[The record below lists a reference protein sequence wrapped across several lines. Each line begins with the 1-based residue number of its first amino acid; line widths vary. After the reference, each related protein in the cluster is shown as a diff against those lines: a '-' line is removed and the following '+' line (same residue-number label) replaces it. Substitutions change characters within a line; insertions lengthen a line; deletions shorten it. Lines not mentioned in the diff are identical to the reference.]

1 MNEELESIIDKYSN
15 ILIFSGAGVSTL
27 SGIRDYKNN
36 ELYWSNIKQDY
47 FTHQEIMS
55 EDTFRKDKPLFFE
68 YYQSLSEKLRD
79 KKPNKCHYF
88 AKELLEKGKLTGVIT
103 QNIDGLYNSLI
114 PKDKLCEIHGSSF
127 AYKCVK
133 CGNTISEKQTYI
145 SKKGILHSYCC
156 NFIAK
161 PNVVLYGESFG
172 EENQELY
179 KSLMKKADCILV
191 MGTELDV
198 VSHNMAIG
206 DSNTF
211 RVLIN
216 NKSVILNKLQRFG
229 YTNEISTLDWDRE
242 LIGDFN
248 TIL

>member
-1 MNEELESIIDKYSN
+1 MNEELKNILDRYSN
-15 ILIFSGAGVSTL
+15 ILIFSGAGISTL
-27 SGIRDYKNN
+27 SGINDYKNS

-55 EDTFRKDKPLFFE
+55 DDTFRKEKPLFFE
-68 YYQSLSEKLRD
+68 YYQSLSENLKG
-79 KKPNKCHYF
+79 KEPNKCHYF

-114 PKDKLCEIHGSSF
+114 PKEKLCEIHGSSF
-127 AYKCVK
+127 SYKCVK
-133 CGNTISEKQTYI
+133 CGTTITEDQTYL
-145 SKKGILHSYCC
+145 SKKGILHSSCC

-161 PNVVLYGESFG
+161 PTVVLYGESF
-172 EENQELY
+172 EKENQELY

-198 VSHNMAIG
+198 VAHNMALG
-206 DSNTF
+206 ESNAF
-211 RVLIN
+211 KVLIN
-216 NKSVILNKLQRFG
+216 NKSVALNKLQRFG
-229 YTNEISTLDWDRE
+229 YTTEVLNLAWDKE
-242 LIGDFN
+242 FIGDFN